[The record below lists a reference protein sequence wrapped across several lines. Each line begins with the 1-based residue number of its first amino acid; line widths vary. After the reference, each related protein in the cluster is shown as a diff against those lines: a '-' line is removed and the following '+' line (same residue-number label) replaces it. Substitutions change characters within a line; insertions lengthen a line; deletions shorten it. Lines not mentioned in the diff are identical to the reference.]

1 MISPILTIE
10 VKRSKAIKSMKEF
23 INCLRNERIIIRH
36 IPRQSN
42 MVQNPKHVLY
52 GGMADTA
59 IRVFVVPKLSSG
71 KYVNVLTDDEKDFLE
86 DVMGLEPNSLSI
98 YKRDNN
104 FWDDSNVDGVSK
116 VMLKKQD
123 NYLDLSNP
131 EDYIKYKIL
140 LANKD
145 YIAPSLQDLE
155 DYPKATYQFVIIEEG
170 DETRSAKSNMS
181 NTMMCYKEY
190 GKIEDDKDTLS
201 LIIETLDGRPVATS
215 SKLEFLQTKINDL
228 IQANPKT
235 FLQVITDKLLP
246 TKVLIR
252 KAISHGIISKRGNF
266 LYLRSDGKPLCND
279 NEDPTIN
286 VAARYLNNPKYQGV
300 KFAIEAELNAGDEDS
315 ITETLP
321 ARKTKATKSTESTD
335 KATGE

>member
-1 MISPILTIE
+1 
-10 VKRSKAIKSMKEF
+10 MKEF
-23 INCLRNERIIIRH
+23 INCLRNERVIIRH

-104 FWDDSNVDGVSK
+104 FWNDSNIDSVSK

-131 EDYIKYKIL
+131 EDYIRYKIL

-235 FLQVITDKLLP
+235 FLQIITDKLLP

-252 KAISHGIISKRGNF
+252 KAISHGIISKRGDF

-286 VAARYLNNPKYQGV
+286 VAARYLNNPKYQSV
-300 KFAIEAELNAGDEDS
+300 KFAIEAELNAGNEDS
-315 ITETLP
+315 VTEKLP
-321 ARKTKATKSTESTD
+321 ARKTKATKSTD
-335 KATGE
+335 KTTEE

>member
-1 MISPILTIE
+1 
-10 VKRSKAIKSMKEF
+10 MKEF
-23 INCLRNERIIIRH
+23 INCLRNERVIIRH

-86 DVMGLEPNSLSI
+86 DAMGLEPNALSI

-170 DETRSAKSNMS
+170 DETKSAKSNMS

-190 GKIEDDKDTLS
+190 GKVEDDKDTLS

-252 KAISHGIISKRGNF
+252 KAISHGIISKRGDF

-286 VAARYLNNPKYQGV
+286 VAARYLNNPKYQSV

-315 ITETLP
+315 VIEKLP
-321 ARKTKATKSTESTD
+321 ARKTKATESTESTD
-335 KATGE
+335 KTTEE

>member
-1 MISPILTIE
+1 
-10 VKRSKAIKSMKEF
+10 MKEF
-23 INCLRNERIIIRH
+23 INCLRNERVIIRH

-86 DVMGLEPNSLSI
+86 DAMGLEPNALSI

-170 DETRSAKSNMS
+170 DETKSAKSNMS

-190 GKIEDDKDTLS
+190 GKVEDDKDTLS

-252 KAISHGIISKRGNF
+252 KAISHGIISKRGDF

-286 VAARYLNNPKYQGV
+286 VAARYLNNPKYQSV

-315 ITETLP
+315 VIEKLP
-321 ARKTKATKSTESTD
+321 ARKTKATESTD
-335 KATGE
+335 KTTDKTTEE